1 MDMVLGGL
9 RRFSAITASLLLTGG
24 LVWGCTHEP
33 QIVLPPPGGTN
44 GAVNTTPVNTAP
56 VNTAPAVNT
65 SPANTNSAPEYNAPS
80 PQPSDTP
87 IYSENVNQDLAGSNA
102 NTEVEPQG
110 GNEAEEGEEVVVDV
124 EAQARDSERVARV
137 TEIQQALDAYKV
149 ANNAFPEVLDTLRE
163 GFLAEIP
170 KDVDGDEFSYT
181 PIGALPAQFYDLCY
195 ELEVGTASIAA
206 GYHCAS
212 PEGIA
217 HP

>member
-1 MDMVLGGL
+1 M
-9 RRFSAITASLLLTGG
+9 A
-24 LVWGCTHEP
+24 
-33 QIVLPPPGGTN
+33 
-44 GAVNTTPVNTAP
+44 PVNTAP
-56 VNTAPAVNT
+56 VNTAPA
-65 SPANTNSAPEYNAPS
+65 NTNSAPVYDAPA

-87 IYSENVNQDLAGSNA
+87 IYAENVNQ
-102 NTEVEPQG
+102 EVAEG
-110 GNEAEEGEEVVVDV
+110 GNEATEDEEVVVDV
-124 EAQARDSERVARV
+124 EAQTRDSERVARV
-137 TEIQQALDAYKV
+137 TEIQQALEAYKV
-149 ANNAFPEVLDTLRE
+149 ANNAFPELLENLRE

-195 ELEVGTASIAA
+195 ELEVGTTEIVA